1 MNTHKNASL
10 TPKGRAYLV
19 AQIAVLGLV
28 AAAQAAGIS
37 VRTARKWQRRF
48 DTEGACGLLDRSS
61 RPRRSPRRS
70 DPNKIK
76 RAVALRRTLRLSYAQ
91 IAERVGLS
99 SGSVARAC
107 QHAGVARL
115 PPLQEAPPVRRYER
129 PSAGQLLHLDT
140 KKLARFDQSGH
151 RVTGDR
157 TRYTSSA
164 GWQALHVAIDDH
176 SRVGLS
182 LMLPD
187 ETAKSA
193 CQHLL
198 ALLQLLQGAGCQG
211 STGDDRQRL
220 GLQIQALCQTAAKT
234 EDQAPAKPALHA
246 QNQWQGRA
254 LHPDLAARV
263 GLRLSLSHFRA
274 SRLGAGTLDASL
286 QLPSPSLS
294 YCAQTSRYSPGL

>member
-10 TPKGRAYLV
+10 TPKGRAHLV
-19 AQIAVLGLV
+19 SQIASIGLIP
-28 AAAQAAGIS
+28 AARAAG
-37 VRTARKWQRRF
+37 VNARTARKWQRRF
-48 DTEGACGLLDRSS
+48 ATQGTCGLTDRSS
-61 RPRRSPRRS
+61 HPVRSPRRS
-70 DPNKIK
+70 DPSKIE
-76 RAVALRRTLRLSYAQ
+76 RAVALQRTLCLSYAQ

-99 SGSVARAC
+99 SSFVARAC
-107 QHAGVARL
+107 QHVGVARL

-140 KKLARFDQSGH
+140 KKLARFDQPGH
-151 RVTGDR
+151 QATGDR
-157 TRYTSSA
+157 TRSTSSA
-164 GWQALHVAIDDH
+164 GWQALHVAIENH

-234 EDQAPAKPALHA
+234 EDQAPANPALHA

-254 LHPDLAARV
+254 LLPDLAARV

-274 SRLGAGTLDASL
+274 SRPGAGTLDASL
-286 QLPSPSLS
+286 QLASPSLS